1 MPLLPSCTHPGVLG
15 GRMARNSVCVCVYTS
30 AEGMASVKWRVS
42 VRTCTHKKKKK
53 DPQSSASRGGKCM
66 LVCMQSITGS
76 RKCPLKG
83 PISNSTCKLGIEP
96 LVEHGYA
103 VTHPWHSVGGCLC
116 VPCGFWG
123 DEEALDGLWQALGV
137 EKRGHQPEK
146 SVNWW
151 TGYG

>member
-1 MPLLPSCTHPGVLG
+1 
-15 GRMARNSVCVCVYTS
+15 MARNSVCVCVYTS

-42 VRTCTHKKKKK
+42 VRTCTQKKKKKK

-103 VTHPWHSVGGCLC
+103 VTHP
-116 VPCGFWG
+116 
-123 DEEALDGLWQALGV
+123 
-137 EKRGHQPEK
+137 
-146 SVNWW
+146 
-151 TGYG
+151 

>member
-15 GRMARNSVCVCVYTS
+15 GRMACNSVCVC
-30 AEGMASVKWRVS
+30 
-42 VRTCTHKKKKK
+42 THLQKEWHLWSGACQLGHVKKKKK

-96 LVEHGYA
+96 LVESGYA

-116 VPCGFWG
+116 VPCGFLG

-137 EKRGHQPEK
+137 EKRGQQPEK